1 MPGYSKLTPLAY
13 GAMTGSANSLILP
26 RFDPENWLLVLVRI
40 AGYGGGGG
48 IAQLQFNGDT
58 GTTAYAY
65 RVSNNFAAATT
76 GVAGA
81 AAGIKVS
88 QTSTTNARA
97 LLAFKIG
104 NVSGRAHGI
113 VWQASDLSEAAATA
127 PDIVVGS
134 GLWATTSQIN
144 QITLEGG
151 GTTLLTGTDMAIWG
165 MGGLL

>member
-13 GAMTGSANSLILP
+13 GTLAAPANTLVLP
-26 RFDPENWLLVLVRI
+26 KFDPENWLLVLVRI
-40 AGYGGGGG
+40 AGYGGSA

-88 QTSTTNARA
+88 QTATVSPRA
-97 LLAFKIG
+97 LLSFMIG
-104 NVSGRAHGI
+104 NVNGRAHGI
-113 VWQASDLSEAAATA
+113 TWTGSDLSEAAATA
-127 PDIVVGS
+127 PDVICGA

-144 QITLEGG
+144 QITLDGG
-151 GTTLLTGTDMAIWG
+151 GQTLLAGTDMAIWG

>member
-13 GAMTGSANSLILP
+13 GALTGSANTLVLP
-26 RFDPENWLLVLVRI
+26 RFDPENWLLVLIRI
-40 AGYGGGGG
+40 AGYGGSA

-88 QTSTTNARA
+88 QTATVAARA
-97 LLAFKIG
+97 LIAFKIG
-104 NVSGRAHGI
+104 NVNGRAHGI
-113 VWQASDLSEAAATA
+113 TWTGSDLSEAAATA
-127 PDIVVGS
+127 PDIIVGA

-144 QITLEGG
+144 QITLDGG
-151 GTTLLTGTDMAIWG
+151 GQTLLTGTDMAIWG

>member
-13 GAMTGSANSLILP
+13 GTLAAPANTLVLP

-40 AGYGGGGG
+40 SGYGGAA

-65 RVSNNFAAATT
+65 RVSSNSAAATT

-81 AAGIKVS
+81 ANGIKVS
-88 QTSTTNARA
+88 QTATVSPRA
-97 LLAFKIG
+97 LLEFKIG
-104 NVSGRAHGI
+104 NVNGRAHGI
-113 VWQASDLSEAAATA
+113 IYEGCDLSEAAATA
-127 PDIVVGS
+127 PDIVQGA
-134 GLWATTSQIN
+134 GIWTTTSQIN
-144 QITLEGG
+144 QITLDGG
-151 GTTLLTGTDMAIWG
+151 GQTLLSGTDMAIWG